1 MSAGIGWII
10 IAAALLLSDVPA
22 QAQAQASE
30 TQINL
35 TAKQVEAFIAVQK
48 AMAQV
53 VEKMAGQAFS
63 KREHAAYQAQ
73 LKARATR
80 HGFKNLA
87 EYQAVAEAIS
97 SIVAGIDPQT
107 KLFTDPDLAIQ
118 EELERLIADRT
129 TSESEKQKTREDLNV
144 ALRSAQSRQSSNNVE
159 LVQKYY
165 DKFDVTNLA
174 TYEGSGR
181 SISTVVRTISE

>member
-10 IAAALLLSDVPA
+10 IAAALFFSDLPA

-48 AMAQV
+48 AMAQE

-63 KREHAAYQAQ
+63 KREHATYQAR

-80 HGFKNLA
+80 QGFKNLA
-87 EYQAVAEAIS
+87 EYQAVAEAIFG
-97 SIVAGIDPQT
+97 IVAGIDPQT
-107 KLFTDPDLAIQ
+107 KVFTNPDFAIQ
-118 EELERLIADRT
+118 EELERMVADRT
-129 TSESEKQKTREDLNV
+129 ISDREKQKAREELNLAV
-144 ALRSAQSRQSSNNVE
+144 KLAQSRQSPNNVE
-159 LVQKYY
+159 LVQRYY
-165 DKFDVTNLA
+165 DKLDVTNLA
-174 TYEGSGR
+174 TYEGGGR